1 LSTPRPTNVEL
12 AEKYQIA
19 KNAET
24 AQNVKSKFATYTW
37 INILK
42 NICAKSKKIA
52 AEVYSVEVEIEE

>member
-1 LSTPRPTNVEL
+1 VEL

-24 AQNVKSKFATYTW
+24 AQNAKSKSATHTW